1 MVAFEPCLATVG
13 VAGDGSGNT
22 TIYIPY
28 HTYTIPVPY
37 RVVYHTELPTLSQ
50 ISGASA
56 SAIDRRFEQGDSR
69 ISLLLWRAGQRCER

>member
-13 VAGDGSGNT
+13 VAGDGSENT

-28 HTYTIPVPY
+28 HTYTIPSCRP
-37 RVVYHTELPTLSQ
+37 LSQ
-50 ISGASA
+50 ISGA

>member
-22 TIYIPY
+22 HHI
-28 HTYTIPVPY
+28 YTIPY
-37 RVVYHTELPTLSQ
+37 LYHTELPTLSQ

>member
-13 VAGDGSGNT
+13 GWRWVRKHHR
-22 TIYIPY
+22 I
-28 HTYTIPVPY
+28 YTIPY
-37 RVVYHTELPTLSQ
+37 LYHTELPTLSQ

-56 SAIDRRFEQGDSR
+56 FAIDRRFEQGDSR

>member
-13 VAGDGSGNT
+13 VAGQWVRK
-22 TIYIPY
+22 
-28 HTYTIPVPY
+28 HHHVYTIPY
-37 RVVYHTELPTLSQ
+37 LYHTELPILSQ

-69 ISLLLWRAGQRCER
+69 ISLLLGRAGQRCER